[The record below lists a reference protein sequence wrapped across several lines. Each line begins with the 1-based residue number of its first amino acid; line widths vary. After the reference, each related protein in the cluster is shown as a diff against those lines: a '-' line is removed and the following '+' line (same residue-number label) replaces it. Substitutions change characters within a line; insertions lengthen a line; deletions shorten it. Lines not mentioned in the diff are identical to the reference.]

1 MMTHWTSTI
10 GNWPLSPTIDSS
22 TITIWIH
29 GETVLATWTFQLECR
44 RRRWL
49 SWVNFELNFDNLRCV
64 FLNLRRLLFARS
76 QLTSKL
82 MSVVCCFVCASDC
95 GNLSF
100 PSFIYR
106 SPCGLLQMRAFLLF
120 FFSSFFWRLLLRL
133 VIFSLFVP
141 LIDCWCSALIKFD
154 HVSFCIEIWL
164 ILSSFLL
171 RSLFLVASELIVS
184 IDLFALMNRTF
195 SLKIYIFNNEQHF
208 SSSSASSCSQLP
220 VYSRNKTYI
229 NVFLL
234 LLKAPLNYLSSWTFF
249 FAMFCW
255 RSESGE
261 RWEKFFR

>member
-64 FLNLRRLLFARS
+64 FLNLRRRLH
-76 QLTSKL
+76 
-82 MSVVCCFVCASDC
+82 
-95 GNLSF
+95 
-100 PSFIYR
+100 
-106 SPCGLLQMRAFLLF
+106 
-120 FFSSFFWRLLLRL
+120 FFSSHVKTYVGCWLLRVCLWLWQFVFPLIDYALLAACCRWELFYCFSFFPFRFWRLLLRL
-133 VIFSLFVP
+133 VILSLLFVP

-164 ILSSFLL
+164 ILSRFLL
-171 RSLFLVASELIVS
+171 CLFVPVASELIVS

-195 SLKIYIFNNEQHF
+195 SLKIYKFNKEQHF
-208 SSSSASSCSQLP
+208 SPSSASSFSQLP
-220 VYSRNKTYI
+220 VYSRNK
-229 NVFLL
+229 NVYKCFP
-234 LLKAPLNYLSSWTFF
+234 AIVVSAS
-249 FAMFCW
+249 
-255 RSESGE
+255 
-261 RWEKFFR
+261 